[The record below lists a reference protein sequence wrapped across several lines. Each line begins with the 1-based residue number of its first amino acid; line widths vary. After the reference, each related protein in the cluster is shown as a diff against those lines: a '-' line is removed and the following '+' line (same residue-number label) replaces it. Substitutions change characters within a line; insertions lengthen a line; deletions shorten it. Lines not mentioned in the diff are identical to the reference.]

1 MNTYTINFDSITRI
15 SDEQFYKL
23 CIQNPELVLEKNIN
37 GDLVIMSP
45 TGGETGKKN
54 AELNADFV
62 MWNRQKKLG
71 LIFDSSTCFRLP
83 IGSNRSPDVAYITQ
97 ERWNKLTEEER
108 IKFPPIAPDFV
119 LELMSNTDF
128 DSSTCFRL
136 PIGSNR
142 SPDVAYITQERWNKL
157 MEEERIKFPPIAP
170 DFVLELMSNTDSLKT
185 LQEKM
190 EEYKSSGVKLAW
202 LLNPEKKEV
211 EIYRQGQEKEV
222 LSNPKI
228 LSGEEV
234 LPDFILDLSLI
245 W

>member
-119 LELMSNTDF
+119 LELMSNTD
-128 DSSTCFRL
+128 
-136 PIGSNR
+136 
-142 SPDVAYITQERWNKL
+142 
-157 MEEERIKFPPIAP
+157 
-170 DFVLELMSNTDSLKT
+170 SLKT